1 MCTYAVKFFAKMRF
15 WELTNQMRDK
25 LTNQMRDKLTNQM
38 WDTPLLGLYK
48 QHQFWAQGLFA
59 SAIKLSQ

>member
-1 MCTYAVKFFAKMRF
+1 MRDK
-15 WELTNQMRDK
+15 LTNQMRDK

-38 WDTPLLGLYK
+38 KDKLTNQMRETPLLGLYK
-48 QHQFWAQGLFA
+48 QHQFWAWGHFA